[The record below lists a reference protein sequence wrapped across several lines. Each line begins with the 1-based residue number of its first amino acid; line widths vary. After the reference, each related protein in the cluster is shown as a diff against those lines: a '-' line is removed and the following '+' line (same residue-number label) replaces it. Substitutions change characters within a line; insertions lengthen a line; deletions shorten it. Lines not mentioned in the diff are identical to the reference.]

1 MTIRGIQCSI
11 ISAHLYIVNW
21 EYQRPGCTGCSCSEC
36 SRKIANRVFD
46 RVVL

>member
-21 EYQRPGCTGCSCSEC
+21 NTSAQDALAVAAVNARG
-36 SRKIANRVFD
+36 R
-46 RVVL
+46 